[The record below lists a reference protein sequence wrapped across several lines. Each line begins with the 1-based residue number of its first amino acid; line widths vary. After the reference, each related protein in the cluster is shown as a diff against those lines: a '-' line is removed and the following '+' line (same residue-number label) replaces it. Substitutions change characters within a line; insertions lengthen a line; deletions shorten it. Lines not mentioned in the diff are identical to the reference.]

1 MYPVREFDHIWKVL
15 AKLFIKF
22 YRLLLV
28 PVVLM
33 IRFLY
38 PVSVSVSGT
47 GNFGPFRAVIILVS
61 NFQLSFRPLT
71 RIKSNV
77 PFIPSTLYP

>member
-1 MYPVREFDHIWKVL
+1 MTIFGEFL

-33 IRFLY
+33 INFLY
-38 PVSVSVSGT
+38 PVSVSVSDT
-47 GNFGPFRAVIILVS
+47 GNFWAFSCGDNSSIK
-61 NFQLSFRPLT
+61 LSASF
-71 RIKSNV
+71 
-77 PFIPSTLYP
+77 

>member
-1 MYPVREFDHIWKVL
+1 MYLVKEFDHIWEVL

-22 YRLLLV
+22 YRFSLV

-33 IRFLY
+33 INFLY

-47 GNFGPFRAVIILVS
+47 GIFGPFHAVIILVS
-61 NFQLSFRPLT
+61 SFQPCFLGL
-71 RIKSNV
+71 
-77 PFIPSTLYP
+77 